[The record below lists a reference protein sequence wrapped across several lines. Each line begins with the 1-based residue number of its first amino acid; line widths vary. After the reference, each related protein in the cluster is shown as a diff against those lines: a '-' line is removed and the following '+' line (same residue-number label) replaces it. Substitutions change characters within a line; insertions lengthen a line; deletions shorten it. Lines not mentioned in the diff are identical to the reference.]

1 MMRRW
6 IVALAVSVAST
17 AAVQAADDTPV
28 VTPTAQEGQGSLV
41 IIGGALRFN
50 DTSVWSTIVDL
61 AGGRG
66 ARIAVFPTASSQP
79 MASGERIVQ
88 LLKAL
93 GAEPFVVPV
102 GVMNIEQDYQKVVH
116 DAEWADKVK
125 SCTGVFFTGGSQ
137 ARITQ
142 ALLAKDGTRTPVLQ
156 AVWDVYHRGGVV
168 AGTSAGAAMMSQT
181 MFSNPQS
188 VLTTLQKGVKMGV
201 EIDRGLGFLDPSWFV
216 EQHCL
221 ARGRFARAL
230 VAMHTAGVHY
240 GIGIEE
246 DTAVVVRKGTDLSVC
261 GYKGVLVFD
270 VSAARQDKEIAG
282 FNLQNVKMSYLDRG
296 DSINLKTLE
305 VTPSEL
311 KRSNPKIEPRAEGFK
326 PWSRKAIFTNDILG
340 NSVISSV
347 MSQVLTHEK
356 GEATGVAYD
365 GNQARSGQET
375 GGFEFRVYR
384 GEDTCGW
391 HTDDEGYD
399 SYTVSNVRL
408 DVEPIAISAPLY
420 SYVKPRPLVPEAKGP
435 TQTAANR
442 PVESNAG
449 VITPVSAS
457 TPVNVVTPTTVLKVE
472 IPPAQK

>member
-1 MMRRW
+1 MMRSW
-6 IVALAVSVAST
+6 IVALAV
-17 AAVQAADDTPV
+17 AAGCPAVMQAADTQPAGNLPV
-28 VTPTAQEGQGSLV
+28 VNGQGSLV
-41 IIGGALRFN
+41 IIGGALRF
-50 DTSVWSTIVDL
+50 TEMSVWSTIVDL
-61 AGGRG
+61 AGGKG
-66 ARIAVFPTASSQP
+66 AKIAVFPTASSQP

-88 LLKAL
+88 LLKSL
-93 GAEPFVVPV
+93 GAEAFVVPV

-116 DAEWADKVK
+116 DAEWVARVK
-125 SCTGVFFTGGSQ
+125 SATGVFFTGGSQ

-142 ALLAKDGTRTPVLQ
+142 ALLGKDGTQTPVLE
-156 AVWDVYHRGGVV
+156 AIWDVYNRGGVV
-168 AGTSAGAAMMSQT
+168 AGTSAGAAMMSKT

-188 VLTTLQKGVKMGV
+188 VLGTMQKGVRMGV
-201 EIDRGLGFLDPSWFV
+201 EIDRGLGFLDGSWFV

-230 VAMHTAGVHY
+230 VAMHTAGIKY

-246 DTAVVVRKGTDLSVC
+246 DTAVVVKHGTDLSVC

-270 VSAARQDKEIAG
+270 VSEAKRDAEING

-311 KRSNPKIEPRAEGFK
+311 KKENPKIDPQADGFK
-326 PWSRKAIFTNDILG
+326 PWGRKPIFTNDMLG
-340 NSVISSV
+340 NCVVSSV

-356 GEATGVAYD
+356 GEATGLAYD
-365 GNQARSGQET
+365 GNAARTGQEAE
-375 GGFEFRVYR
+375 GFEFRLYR
-384 GEDTCGW
+384 GKDTCGW

-420 SYVKPRPLVPEAKGP
+420 SYVKPRPVNPEAGRP
-435 TQTAANR
+435 TQTASNQ
-442 PVESNAG
+442 PVEPTPM

-457 TPVNVVTPTTVLKVE
+457 TTAAKVE
-472 IPPAQK
+472 TAPAAQK